1 MDFGGPSSSPSGGDK
16 PSPSQILGE
25 VCPRTDGA
33 TAICHAAQDLAKTFI
48 MHVQVQRQV
57 QVAQFQEFV
66 SVNFSCLL
74 GSGPWPSGASDPN
87 IIDHALHVQTVRD
100 KCFEKCVTKPSS
112 SLGSS
117 EQQCLARCCDRY
129 AEVRLHFMQTP
140 IARVWNND
148 ADLTAHFQATQ
159 IVMRSVLQS

>member
-25 VCPRTDGA
+25 VCPRAGGA
-33 TAICHAAQDLAKTFI
+33 IAICHGAQDLTKTCF
-48 MHVQVQRQV
+48 MRVQVQRQV

-66 SVNFSCLL
+66 SVNFPCFL
-74 GSGPWPSGASDPN
+74 GSVAWPRGASEPDV
-87 IIDHALHVQTVRD
+87 IDHAVHVQTVRD

-129 AEVRLHFMQTP
+129 AEVRLHCMQTT
-140 IARVWNND
+140 IAKAYIND
-148 ADLTAHFQATQ
+148 SDMTVHVQATQ

>member
-1 MDFGGPSSSPSGGDK
+1 MDFGSPSSSSSGGDK

-25 VCPRTDGA
+25 V
-33 TAICHAAQDLAKTFI
+33 
-48 MHVQVQRQV
+48 QRQV

-66 SVNFSCLL
+66 S
-74 GSGPWPSGASDPN
+74 
-87 IIDHALHVQTVRD
+87 TVRD

-129 AEVRLHFMQTP
+129 AE
-140 IARVWNND
+140 
-148 ADLTAHFQATQ
+148 ATQ
-159 IVMRSVLQS
+159 IVMRSQADIITAGLSATASRMISARSANQHAVLGHI